1 MPTSRRTGD
10 EDRFGFDENRDYIA
24 EFLSAVVPD
33 RLAHRAV
40 TIEVSTDRREYAL
53 DAPVEFTVTI
63 RNRLPVPV
71 TLPTPT
77 LRLWG
82 WTIDGELEASDEA
95 TFVSESESW
104 HAFDAR
110 ETRRIQQTWHGRF
123 ERSGAG
129 PSGRT
134 KWVLPDPGVHEL
146 SVFLATDEPQ
156 ARDTVEL
163 ELR

>member
-1 MPTSRRTGD
+1 MPASRSSGD
-10 EDRFGFDENRDYIA
+10 GDRFGFDENRDYLA

-40 TIEVSTDRREYAL
+40 TIDVTTEHREYER
-53 DAPVEFTVTI
+53 DTPVEFTVTI

-71 TLPTPT
+71 ALPTPT

-82 WTIDGELEASDEA
+82 WAVDGELEASDEA
-95 TFVSESESW
+95 TYVSDTASW
-104 HAFDAR
+104 HTFDAR
-110 ETRRIQQTWHGRF
+110 ETRRIEVTWHGRL
-123 ERSGAG
+123 RRAGAG
-129 PSGRT
+129 PNGRSE
-134 KWVLPDPGVHEL
+134 WVLPDPGVHEL
-146 SVFLATDEPQ
+146 SVFLATEEPR

>member
-1 MPTSRRTGD
+1 MPPSRRTGD
-10 EDRFGFDENRDYIA
+10 DDRFGFDENRDYIA
-24 EFLSAVVPD
+24 EFLSVVVPD

-53 DAPVEFTVTI
+53 DSPIEFTVTI

-82 WTIDGELEASDEA
+82 WTIDGELEASDEP
-95 TFVSESESW
+95 TYVSDSESW

-110 ETRRIQQTWHGRF
+110 ETRQIQQTWHGRLQ
-123 ERSGAG
+123 RTGAG
-129 PSGRT
+129 PNGRAE
-134 KWVLPDPGVHEL
+134 WVLPDPGVHEL
-146 SVFLATDEPQ
+146 SVFLATEEPR
-156 ARDTVEL
+156 ATDTVEL